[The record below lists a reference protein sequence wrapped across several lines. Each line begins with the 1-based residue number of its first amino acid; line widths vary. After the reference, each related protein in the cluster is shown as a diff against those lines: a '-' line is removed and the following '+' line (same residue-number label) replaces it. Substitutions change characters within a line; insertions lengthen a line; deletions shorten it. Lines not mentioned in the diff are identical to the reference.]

1 MSNTHKLPL
10 SLAAQP
16 TICLYVLTLTPAER
30 AALKHQRPRC
40 LWLTGL
46 SGAGKSTLANALEV
60 ALHRRGQHTFL
71 LDGDNLRNGLC
82 SDLGMSAQD
91 RQENIRRTAHTAKLM
106 VEAGLLVIVSAISP
120 FDTDRKAARS
130 LFGRGEFALIYVDT
144 PFSVCAQRDPKGL
157 YQAALSGR
165 ISNFTGL
172 DSPYECPADA
182 DLQINTE
189 MQDEAVAVQTMLR
202 FLSNS

>member
-16 TICLYVLTLTPAER
+16 TICLYVLALTPAER

>member
-1 MSNTHKLPL
+1 MSNTHNLPL

-16 TICLYVLTLTPAER
+16 TICPYVLTLTPAER

>member
-1 MSNTHKLPL
+1 MSNTHQLQL
-10 SLAAQP
+10 RLAAQP

>member
-1 MSNTHKLPL
+1 MTNLHKLPR
-10 SLAAQP
+10 SFAAPSMIHPYAPAIAP
-16 TICLYVLTLTPAER
+16 TER
-30 AALKHQRPRC
+30 AALKHQRGRC

-91 RQENIRRTAHTAKLM
+91 RQENIRRTAQVAKLM
-106 VEAGLLVIVSAISP
+106 VEAGLQVIVSLISP
-120 FDTDRKAARS
+120 FDADRKAARS
-130 LFGRGEFALIYVDT
+130 LFGPGEFALIYVNT

-182 DLQINTE
+182 DLQVNTE
-189 MQDEAVAVQTMLR
+189 TQNVDLAVQILLR
-202 FLSNS
+202 FVSNS

>member
-144 PFSVCAQRDPKGL
+144 PFSVCARRDPKGL